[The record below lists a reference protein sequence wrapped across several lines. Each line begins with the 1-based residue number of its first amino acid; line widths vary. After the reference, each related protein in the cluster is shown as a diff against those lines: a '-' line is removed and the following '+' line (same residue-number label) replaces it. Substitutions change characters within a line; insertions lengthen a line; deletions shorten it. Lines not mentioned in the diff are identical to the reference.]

1 MDFDLPDSFPARSR
15 STTGSTDSSSV
26 RDLSRT
32 VRTDPSGKGTVT
44 HLAAKPPSLPA
55 PTVRAKAKAIEK
67 AWEAYIELD
76 AFKIPRKVLAFPA
89 RKRSIMPDADDLE
102 DLGFDLCDDL
112 DQSTIKIDA
121 TLRQKLPPPQGRAKT
136 KNNPPYQ
143 DTEDPE
149 ADFILP
155 LNLTNLSLA
164 TQQPYKSH
172 ARPRVSNS
180 STATD
185 LDSPNTSASGK
196 KSGSWADDSPK
207 RFSETSATS
216 ISDSLFHSQSKD
228 KSLDE
233 NDMETGLILP
243 DPKFFSSGNTRKLE
257 AILDRKRKPLT
268 YTRLVTRNLFTGQ
281 QFGDESFEDGL
292 VLENPRVE
300 LSNGRLSRN
309 KRARGANGPTAR
321 KTSGGKEK
329 TEREKAWEKS
339 REQGWG
345 RVTPLPLP
353 TRGSGFR
360 SHSATTTALT
370 GSLREKDASRLR
382 ASLDAVAM
390 PPPPNAAPAATTPSR
405 LRHQKSHYNMG
416 PPPSPSSTLTRKQSL
431 ASLQDSLPS
440 PTSSAPELRTPARYH
455 YSSSRLTLPT
465 ASSLARTRA
474 PVRGIF
480 PESSSASSMSTSGTD
495 RRA

>member
-1 MDFDLPDSFPARSR
+1 MPSLLSSGLNVDASDDWSDDFPTDLPPSRLSISQTSSPSSSSSKSSSHPHPSSPLRKSVITRKGSPSLGHRETAVDDMDFDLPDSFPARSR

-67 AWEAYIELD
+67 AWEADIDLD

-196 KSGSWADDSPK
+196 KSTAPNGS
-207 RFSETSATS
+207 
-216 ISDSLFHSQSKD
+216 
-228 KSLDE
+228 
-233 NDMETGLILP
+233 
-243 DPKFFSSGNTRKLE
+243 
-257 AILDRKRKPLT
+257 
-268 YTRLVTRNLFTGQ
+268 
-281 QFGDESFEDGL
+281 
-292 VLENPRVE
+292 PR
-300 LSNGRLSRN
+300 RPR
-309 KRARGANGPTAR
+309 R
-321 KTSGGKEK
+321 
-329 TEREKAWEKS
+329 
-339 REQGWG
+339 
-345 RVTPLPLP
+345 
-353 TRGSGFR
+353 
-360 SHSATTTALT
+360 
-370 GSLREKDASRLR
+370 
-382 ASLDAVAM
+382 
-390 PPPPNAAPAATTPSR
+390 
-405 LRHQKSHYNMG
+405 
-416 PPPSPSSTLTRKQSL
+416 
-431 ASLQDSLPS
+431 PS
-440 PTSSAPELRTPARYH
+440 PTPSFTVNP
-455 YSSSRLTLPT
+455 
-465 ASSLARTRA
+465 RTRA
-474 PVRGIF
+474 LTRTTWRRALSCRTQ
-480 PESSSASSMSTSGTD
+480 SSSHRVTHANSKPFSTGSGSLS
-495 RRA
+495 RIHAW

>member
-1 MDFDLPDSFPARSR
+1 M
-15 STTGSTDSSSV
+15 
-26 RDLSRT
+26 
-32 VRTDPSGKGTVT
+32 
-44 HLAAKPPSLPA
+44 
-55 PTVRAKAKAIEK
+55 
-67 AWEAYIELD
+67 
-76 AFKIPRKVLAFPA
+76 
-89 RKRSIMPDADDLE
+89 
-102 DLGFDLCDDL
+102 
-112 DQSTIKIDA
+112 
-121 TLRQKLPPPQGRAKT
+121 
-136 KNNPPYQ
+136 
-143 DTEDPE
+143 
-149 ADFILP
+149 
-155 LNLTNLSLA
+155 
-164 TQQPYKSH
+164 
-172 ARPRVSNS
+172 
-180 STATD
+180 
-185 LDSPNTSASGK
+185 
-196 KSGSWADDSPK
+196 
-207 RFSETSATS
+207 
-216 ISDSLFHSQSKD
+216 
-228 KSLDE
+228 
-233 NDMETGLILP
+233 
-243 DPKFFSSGNTRKLE
+243 
-257 AILDRKRKPLT
+257 
-268 YTRLVTRNLFTGQ
+268 TRNLFTGQ

-480 PESSSASSMSTSGTD
+480 PESSSASSMSTSGSGQIAAPKSGRGGRNL
-495 RRA
+495 RRWNGKELEGIEDLVDASAGKPARRGKSHQFCNWVYYADEEWQDQGISMRGQSPARTSLTT